1 MFLFY
6 FYTLLQKYESK
17 KSFFEYKNHI
27 SNFSGKGTIP
37 AQAAYLPPKPGKQ
50 PNIRQAAHNT
60 QATGQPGM
68 QRAKMKTRP
77 SGRPEIAQNHLTRLY
92 WPTGQATEHRES
104 GVGRAKTMKICRM
117 RVLRHQIEVLDC
129 ESGEI
134 RPLRPARQKF
144 LRLFQPLPLRMSRF
158 FPTFVTN
165 KSINTFYIDTM
176 EFEGTVYKIMPVT
189 KGTSARGDWQRQ
201 DVVFEMNEGSFARK
215 ICVTF
220 FNKPEDVA
228 RLKEGAAYTVSVNIE
243 SREYNGRW
251 YTDIRAWRIQPKQ
264 AESAAPM
271 PDMPPIPEEPSYA
284 SSPAEVDDLPF

>member
-1 MFLFY
+1 
-6 FYTLLQKYESK
+6 
-17 KSFFEYKNHI
+17 
-27 SNFSGKGTIP
+27 
-37 AQAAYLPPKPGKQ
+37 
-50 PNIRQAAHNT
+50 
-60 QATGQPGM
+60 
-68 QRAKMKTRP
+68 
-77 SGRPEIAQNHLTRLY
+77 
-92 WPTGQATEHRES
+92 
-104 GVGRAKTMKICRM
+104 
-117 RVLRHQIEVLDC
+117 
-129 ESGEI
+129 
-134 RPLRPARQKF
+134 
-144 LRLFQPLPLRMSRF
+144 MSRF
-158 FPTFVTN
+158 FSYLCHKQIYQHILHRYHGIRRN
-165 KSINTFYIDTM
+165 RLQNNA
-176 EFEGTVYKIMPVT
+176 
-189 KGTSARGDWQRQ
+189 ARGDWQRQ